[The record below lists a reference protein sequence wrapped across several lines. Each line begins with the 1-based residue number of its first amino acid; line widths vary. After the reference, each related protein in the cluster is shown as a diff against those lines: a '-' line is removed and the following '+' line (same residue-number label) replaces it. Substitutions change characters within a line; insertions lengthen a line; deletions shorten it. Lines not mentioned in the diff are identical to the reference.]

1 VNQLKSDMEQ
11 LQEEIKIHLVSSD
24 YPLLIASML
33 ISILVFVVIS
43 ISISIVFMPI
53 DVIRWNSSLSK
64 LHVQMHSSSVMLLMN
79 ELSYWLLKLLVWK
92 RR

>member
-43 ISISIVFMPI
+43 ISIVFMPI
-53 DVIRWNSSLSK
+53 DAIRWNSSLSK

>member
-1 VNQLKSDMEQ
+1 MNQLKSDMEQ

-33 ISILVFVVIS
+33 ISILVFVV

>member
-33 ISILVFVVIS
+33 ISILVFVV